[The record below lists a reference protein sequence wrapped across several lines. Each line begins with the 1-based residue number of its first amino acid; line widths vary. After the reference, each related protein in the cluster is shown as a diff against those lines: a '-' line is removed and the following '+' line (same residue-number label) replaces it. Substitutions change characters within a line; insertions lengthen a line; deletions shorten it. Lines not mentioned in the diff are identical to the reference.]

1 MRPLA
6 RSTTVDAIADALRAD
21 ILEGDP
27 PSGAPLR
34 EEHLAAAYGV
44 ARHTLRAALRALAAE
59 GLVRVEPHR
68 GARVATLEAPDLQ
81 GLAELRIALE
91 TEAARLA
98 LERHDGHLPAEVH
111 AAQARLAAACADA
124 GFAAVAEAHEA
135 LHHAL
140 VRASGARR
148 IIAAHRA
155 LGGELRLFL
164 TQLRPAWDGDLAA
177 EHARLLEDI
186 EARGPEV
193 LRGHITAS
201 TAILLTHGT

>member
-27 PSGAPLR
+27 PAGAPLR

-59 GLVRVEPHR
+59 GLVRIEPHR
-68 GARVATLEAPDLQ
+68 GARVATLDAADLT

-98 LERHDGHLPAEVH
+98 LERHGGRLPEAVH
-111 AAQARLAAACADA
+111 RAQDRLATACADPA
-124 GFAAVAEAHEA
+124 FAPIAEAHEA
-135 LHHAL
+135 LHHEL

-148 IIAAHRA
+148 IVAAHRA

-164 TQLRPAWDGDLAA
+164 TRLRPAWDGDLAG
-177 EHARLLEDI
+177 EHARLLADL
-186 EARGPEV
+186 EAHGPEV
-193 LRGHITAS
+193 LRRHITAS
-201 TAILLTHGT
+201 TATLLTAGT

>member
-1 MRPLA
+1 MRPLT
-6 RSTTVDAIADALRAD
+6 RSTTVDAVAAALRAD
-21 ILEGDP
+21 VLEGDP
-27 PSGAPLR
+27 PAGAPLR

-59 GLVRVEPHR
+59 GLVRIEPHR
-68 GARVATLEAPDLQ
+68 GARVATLDHADLT

-98 LERHDGHLPAEVH
+98 LERHDGRLPDAVH
-111 AAQARLAAACADA
+111 RAQDRLAAACGDRA
-124 GFAAVAEAHEA
+124 FAPIAEAHEA
-135 LHHAL
+135 LHHEL
-140 VRASGARR
+140 VRASGASR

-177 EHARLLEDI
+177 EHAQLLADI
-186 EARGPEV
+186 EARGTDV
-193 LRGHITAS
+193 LRRHITAS
-201 TAILLTHGT
+201 TATLLTAGA